1 MRRVIRRVYANQ
13 DPGDLTALD
22 NPDAIGLIRA
32 AALAG

>member
-13 DPGDLTALD
+13 DPGDLTSLD
-22 NPDAIGLIRA
+22 NPDAIGPIRA